1 MKMSLQV
8 LAVFFSLGVVAVA
21 QNPPATTPRSDTPP
35 SASTTPPATIAD
47 PLTPAEQDFVKLLTG
62 AVLVGKFSMELQP
75 DAIPRT
81 ERYQID
87 AVRKVKDDQWIIQ
100 SRMKVS
106 NVELPVP
113 VPVQVE
119 WAGDTPMLQLTDLT
133 IPLVGEGFTA
143 RILFYGNRYAGTWQ
157 HGKIGG
163 HMWGMIES
171 QAQAS
176 PKQIPPEQSSSKQP
190 LPNPDI
196 PVENDGAQ

>member
-1 MKMSLQV
+1 MKKSLQT
-8 LAVFFSLGVVAVA
+8 LAVFFSLCAVVAA
-21 QNPPATTPRSDTPP
+21 QNPPAIAPRSETPP

-62 AVLVGKFSMELQP
+62 VALVGKFSMELQP

-87 AVRKVKDDQWIIQ
+87 AVRKVNNDQWMIQ
-100 SRMKVS
+100 ARMKVS
-106 NVELPVP
+106 DVELPIP

-163 HMWGMIES
+163 HMWGRIES
-171 QAQAS
+171 QTQAS
-176 PKQIPPEQSSSKQP
+176 PGQPTSDPE
-190 LPNPDI
+190 I
-196 PVENDGAQ
+196 PVEKDGAQ